1 MGIRSTVASMIGGD
15 AIDSRVREMVEQVLA
30 TKGYARPADVQHLK
44 DRIEA
49 LEQSEAPAAAPASVE
64 VGALETEVANLRKK
78 LNMAMGAIQAATAQ
92 LADVRRSS
100 DEARADARQAL
111 ARAESALATAESLS
125 DGVEA
130 LEEAVAS
137 EDGDERIDLNGASAE
152 DLEGLSGIGPSM
164 ARRIVADRDENGRF
178 HNVSDLSRVKGMG
191 EATVKRLATSLRV

>member
-1 MGIRSTVASMIGGD
+1 MGIRSTVASMIGGE

-44 DRIEA
+44 DRVEA
-49 LEQSEAPAAAPASVE
+49 LEQGGAPAAPAADVE
-64 VGALETEVANLRKK
+64 VSALETEVANLRKK

-137 EDGDERIDLNGASAE
+137 DDGDERIDLNSASAE

-164 ARRIVADRDENGRF
+164 ARRIVADRKENGRY
-178 HNVSDLSRVKGMG
+178 HKVADLSRVKGLG
-191 EATVKRLATSLRV
+191 EATVKRLASSLRV